1 MKMMGFSKSLGFFR
15 EAGFD
20 NPASRKV
27 PAVTH
32 QGVHQNQLKNP
43 TTKLEINHLVYSA
56 FRDGEKITS

>member
-1 MKMMGFSKSLGFFR
+1 MGFSKSLGFFR
-15 EAGFD
+15 EAGLS

-43 TTKLEINHLVYSA
+43 TTTVSNEHLY
-56 FRDGEKITS
+56 